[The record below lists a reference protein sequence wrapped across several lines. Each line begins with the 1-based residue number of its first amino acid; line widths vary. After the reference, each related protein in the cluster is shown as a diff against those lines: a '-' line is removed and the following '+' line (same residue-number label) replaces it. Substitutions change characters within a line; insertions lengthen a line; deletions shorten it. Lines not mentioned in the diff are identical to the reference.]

1 MPMPPWHLNQSKS
14 WGLHLVSLQM
24 EHLLVVF
31 PFLSNNCNCA
41 VLSRSVV
48 SDSLPP
54 QAPLSLGILQARIL
68 EWVAMPSS
76 RGLPN
81 PEIQPRSPPGALP
94 NPEIQSRF
102 PTLQVDYLP
111 SEPPGKPKN
120 TGVGSPSLLQGIF
133 PTQESNQGL
142 LHCRQILY
150 QLRYPGSPTTATTQ

>member
-1 MPMPPWHLNQSKS
+1 MPPWHLNQSKS

-31 PFLSNNCNCA
+31 PFRSNNCNCA

-76 RGLPN
+76 GGLPN

-94 NPEIQSRF
+94 NPEIQSRS
-102 PTLQVDYLP
+102 PTMQVDSLP
-111 SEPPGKPKN
+111 SEPPGKPTMLLKYTALSMSAN
-120 TGVGSPSLLQGIF
+120 LENSAAATGLEKVGFHHNPKEG
-133 PTQESNQGL
+133 
-142 LHCRQILY
+142 
-150 QLRYPGSPTTATTQ
+150 